1 MESVE
6 SLDSQTLQQTLGQL
20 DRLGRLVRHDAHR
33 QVWSF
38 AHGGREYYLYFYPRP
53 NAFGSLLRRG
63 GAFAEFVRFQQ
74 MQRAAVPVPRAIA
87 HLAGLRIGQQLGDA
101 LIVEAIS
108 GAVPL
113 GTFLRERRLSGQP
126 LPASQRRAIAAGLV
140 EILYGIGRARFGH
153 PSLSLDS
160 FLVRDDRLWLLD
172 VRQLRRGGLRLAHLF
187 SFAHDAARFATR
199 TELLRGW
206 LRLNPDDPWPR
217 KNPLSE
223 KLWRRQFR
231 HLRGRDWGRLRAGPW
246 SGLFTQSSRWA
257 VAWSLASRLG
267 ASRRD
272 WELAWPMLLAQIQSD
287 QLTVLKSDSS
297 GQVLAG
303 QVVLAGRPIAVVVKR
318 PRRKAWHRYVLDLFR
333 PARARRMWLKAW
345 QLIVRQLPCEWPLL
359 LMERRVLGYVIDAIV
374 VFEHVPGESLDRIDL
389 DSTDPQRR
397 DMLFRRLGRTL
408 RRIER
413 SGLAHYDAKSTN
425 WIVFDDSHD
434 PAGPTP
440 VMIDTDGIRPLNY
453 WLVSWGIR
461 RLLRAMKQHPQY
473 TAEDSLALCQ
483 GYAPFARG
491 QIGRQS

>member
-1 MESVE
+1 MLACRKTTMRTRDITSAVESVE

-108 GAVPL
+108 GAGPL

-246 SGLFTQSSRWA
+246 SGLFT
-257 VAWSLASRLG
+257 
-267 ASRRD
+267 
-272 WELAWPMLLAQIQSD
+272 
-287 QLTVLKSDSS
+287 
-297 GQVLAG
+297 
-303 QVVLAGRPIAVVVKR
+303 
-318 PRRKAWHRYVLDLFR
+318 
-333 PARARRMWLKAW
+333 
-345 QLIVRQLPCEWPLL
+345 
-359 LMERRVLGYVIDAIV
+359 
-374 VFEHVPGESLDRIDL
+374 
-389 DSTDPQRR
+389 
-397 DMLFRRLGRTL
+397 
-408 RRIER
+408 
-413 SGLAHYDAKSTN
+413 
-425 WIVFDDSHD
+425 
-434 PAGPTP
+434 
-440 VMIDTDGIRPLNY
+440 
-453 WLVSWGIR
+453 
-461 RLLRAMKQHPQY
+461 
-473 TAEDSLALCQ
+473 
-483 GYAPFARG
+483 
-491 QIGRQS
+491 